1 VRQAAKPGHRS
12 HGDAAAA
19 PVERFPQRHT
29 LVVSHR
35 PQSLP
40 SPPLRIP
47 DQSIAFTQR
56 GQHRNRQTFE
66 PAFPVGPFFI
76 QYRLRT

>member
-1 VRQAAKPGHRS
+1 
-12 HGDAAAA
+12 
-19 PVERFPQRHT
+19 
-29 LVVSHR
+29 
-35 PQSLP
+35 LP
-40 SPPLRIP
+40 STLLSAPNE
-47 DQSIAFTQR
+47 SIAFTQR